1 MKPID
6 ESSSEAFYSVRE
18 TFSTDLIKEMRKRS
32 IHVLSQRSKSLSAM
46 NDVNDDEITIK
57 KELKAIPLSMK
68 WIKKRELMESKN
80 VGKKEE
86 NRYLIILTTNGIAIL
101 NEVSDYY
108 LPFFFFS
115 SYSFTNCLFIC
126 SFSQL

>member
-6 ESSSEAFYSVRE
+6 ESASEAFYSVRE

-57 KELKAIPLSMK
+57 KELKAIPISMK
-68 WIKKRELMESKN
+68 WIRKRELMKSKN
-80 VGKKEE
+80 VGKKED
-86 NRYLIILTTNGIAIL
+86 RYLIILTTNGIAIL
-101 NEVSDYY
+101 NEVTES
-108 LPFFFFS
+108 
-115 SYSFTNCLFIC
+115 LFLL
-126 SFSQL
+126 QLH

>member
-57 KELKAIPLSMK
+57 KELKAIPISMK
-68 WIKKRELMESKN
+68 WIKKRELMNTNN
-80 VGKKEE
+80 VNKKED
-86 NRYLIILTTNGIAIL
+86 RYLIILTTNGIAIL
-101 NEVSDYY
+101 NEVSGYHF
-108 LPFFFFS
+108 LVLFS
-115 SYSFTNCLFIC
+115 SYGFTNCF
-126 SFSQL
+126 FM